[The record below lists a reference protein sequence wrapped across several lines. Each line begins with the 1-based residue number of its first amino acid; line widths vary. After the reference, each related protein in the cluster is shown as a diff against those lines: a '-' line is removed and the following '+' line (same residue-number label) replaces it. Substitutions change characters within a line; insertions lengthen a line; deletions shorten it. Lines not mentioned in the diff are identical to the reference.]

1 MKRNKFSLSA
11 TALIIA
17 LGATSC
23 LQEQLTAPQSSE
35 GVQLTFEAVRADG
48 PSTKTQIGGEDMT
61 EILWSPGDAIS
72 VFYGEEGK
80 QGGTRFDSNLE
91 EPASVASFSGTL
103 ETVTG
108 TVETAPEAT
117 VFRGVYP
124 FSTNNFLR
132 LDTLY
137 IHLSNSQKAVAGSV
151 ARGGFPSVGRSE
163 GLRMAFYNVL
173 GGIRFTVDRDRLT
186 TITLTGNNGE
196 YLCGTLKTAFGN
208 DGLPVSLLQSGG
220 DTITLTA
227 PEGGF
232 FEVGKPYFIAIPPVT
247 FEKGFTMTFSNQFY
261 TGTRVVENPVE
272 IVRSEFKLMTDADKE
287 VDYEPVGD
295 PVALADK
302 LSGQLLDVLAF
313 SFIGEHSYA
322 FTNYGTDEFMVAGD
336 PSNGMWNDYD
346 SRLGAVVSPMVNSNT
361 VKVDAFWNSY
371 YDYIGRAN
379 ELLCFEDE
387 IASLGNGKEAL
398 GTAAFIRAYCYLFL
412 TMQHGDIPL
421 VMTPDRAPVGE
432 WGRNSREEIY
442 AQVIS
447 DLEKAYDLLPADAS
461 LAVRHG
467 VSKYAVA
474 HYLAKAH
481 LWRASE
487 INDDWNARYKA
498 SDLDAVIRYADEVI
512 AAHPLAGDYSDLFG
526 NFTGYDTSITETNTE
541 IVLAAEF
548 NRTAP
553 DGFRLF
559 GNLGLALFTAR
570 YQSFPLMKRDLAG
583 AREYQRMKTTP
594 SYAYFLYD
602 LENDSRF
609 WKSFKTTYA
618 VNNATGK
625 DIKVQG
631 TTYKDNVYFPSNDGE
646 YLSSMYIINRKDYGQ
661 KYYKSEVNVAKA
673 PSSSSYT
680 REDYHTGKLI
690 PNIMALYIY
699 DENGNVVGTSMTPD
713 YNTLLAPLCKYLDG
727 AVPAN
732 NRGDGFRD
740 GVLARSAEDY
750 FFKAEAQIRK
760 GNIDAGLA
768 TLKPLRDRAQYKA
781 GEQRDAYVDGGNAY
795 HYNTYKSGLK
805 GFQANCAF
813 YPWNSYYYSL
823 GGWDDKAY
831 RDATNAKPSV
841 LPVVTS
847 ASYPKEDQAIM
858 DKLGYSSEFDKAM
871 CYLLNEK
878 SREMYGEYLRWMDLA
893 RTKTLEKRLVFNDQ
907 AYSKT
912 LTDITGSTKDVNG
925 TTYAASDNGG
935 NFKAS
940 KHYYRPIPQD
950 FLDNIYKDGK
960 PLTADEKQA
969 LQNPGY

>member
-11 TALIIA
+11 AALIIA

-72 VFYGEEGK
+72 VFYGEEGNL
-80 QGGTRFDSNLE
+80 GGNRFDSNLE

-313 SFIGEHSYA
+313 SFTGEHSYA

-432 WGRNSREEIY
+432 WGRNSREEVY

-447 DLEKAYDLLPADAS
+447 DLEKAYDLMPADAS

-553 DGFRLF
+553 DGYRLF
-559 GNLGLALFTAR
+559 GNMGLALFTAHYR
-570 YQSFPLMKRDLAG
+570 IFPLMMRDLAG

-602 LENDSRF
+602 LKNDSRF

-618 VNNATGK
+618 VNNAQDK
-625 DIKVQG
+625 DIYVQG
-631 TTYKDNVYFPSNDGE
+631 TQYKANEYFPSNNGE
-646 YLSSMYIINRKDYGQ
+646 YLSSMYIINRTDYGQ
-661 KYYKSEVNVAKA
+661 KYYRDEVAVDIY
-673 PSSSSYT
+673 SSSYT
-680 REDYHTGKLI
+680 REDYHTGKWI
-690 PNIMALYIY
+690 PKIMTLYIY
-699 DENGNVVGTSMTPD
+699 DRNDNVIGTSLTPD
-713 YNTLLAPLCKYLDG
+713 FGMLLAPLNKYLDG
-727 AVPAN
+727 AVPKN
-732 NRGDGFRD
+732 NLPCGGRD
-740 GVLARSAEDY
+740 GLLARSAEDY

-760 GNIDAGLA
+760 GDLDGGLT
-768 TLKPLRDRAQYKA
+768 TLKPLRDRAQFKA
-781 GEQRDAYVDGGNAY
+781 GEPRDAYVDGGKAY
-795 HYNTYKSGLK
+795 HSNPNKENISG
-805 GFQANCAF
+805 FEANCAY
-813 YPWNSYYYSL
+813 YPYNSYYYSV
-823 GGWDDKAY
+823 GGWDDASV
-831 RDATNAKPSV
+831 REATNAQASTLPS
-841 LPVVTS
+841 VTS
-847 ASYPKEDQAIM
+847 ANYPAEDQAIM
-858 DKLGYSSEFDKAM
+858 DKLGYSTDYDRALCF
-871 CYLLNEK
+871 LLNEK

-893 RTKTLEKRLVFNDQ
+893 RTKTLERRLVFNDQ
-907 AYSKT
+907 AYSPV
-912 LTDITGSTKDVNG
+912 LTDITGRNG
-925 TTYAASDNGG
+925 YMSSEYGG
-935 NFKAS
+935 SFNAS
-940 KHYYRPIPQD
+940 KHYLRPIPQT
-950 FLDNIYKDGK
+950 FLDGLTKDGK
-960 PLTADEKQA
+960 PLSDSEKAA